1 MDREYIA
8 VNTVYF
14 SQAFIFLLAG
24 LILYLLRGAIGL
36 HIVGGSVSMLW
47 LFGFVVSMIFGITNI
62 MIPSYA
68 GRVLFN
74 HDIIKVEIIML
85 DLGVT
90 LLMVGLNVTA
100 LRIIFIPAVF
110 FLLISVLIHTYNMIS
125 VGSREKLEGVHETGH
140 RTTDRR

>member
-68 GRVLFN
+68 GRVPFN
-74 HDIIKVEIIML
+74 RELIKVEIILL

-90 LLMVGLNVTA
+90 FLVVALNVAA
-100 LRIIFIPAVF
+100 LRIIFIPAVL
-110 FLLISVLIHTYNMIS
+110 FLLVSVLIHTYDMIS
-125 VGSREKLEGVHETGH
+125 VGSREKLGKVDKTEH
-140 RTTDRR
+140 

>member
-68 GRVLFN
+68 GRVPFN
-74 HDIIKVEIIML
+74 RELIKVEIILL
-85 DLGVT
+85 DLGVAF
-90 LLMVGLNVTA
+90 LMVALNVAA
-100 LRIIFIPAVF
+100 LRIIFIPAVL
-110 FLLISVLIHTYNMIS
+110 FLLVSVLIHTYDMIS
-125 VGSREKLEGVHETGH
+125 VGSREKLGKVNKTEH
-140 RTTDRR
+140 

>member
-68 GRVLFN
+68 GRVPFN
-74 HDIIKVEIIML
+74 RELIKVEIILL

-90 LLMVGLNVTA
+90 FLVVALNVAA
-100 LRIIFIPAVF
+100 LRIIFIPAVL
-110 FLLISVLIHTYNMIS
+110 FLLVSVLIHTYDMIS
-125 VGSREKLEGVHETGH
+125 VGSREKLGKVNKTEH
-140 RTTDRR
+140 

>member
-68 GRVLFN
+68 GRVPFSREL
-74 HDIIKVEIIML
+74 IKVEIILL

-90 LLMVGLNVTA
+90 FLVVALNVAA
-100 LRIIFIPAVF
+100 LRIIFIPAVL
-110 FLLISVLIHTYNMIS
+110 FLLVSVLIHTYDMIS
-125 VGSREKLEGVHETGH
+125 VGSREKLGKVNKTEH
-140 RTTDRR
+140 